1 MEISDYIKKYTDGGF
16 FKTDRIT
23 WDVPAADDFFKS
35 ASESMKMRHL
45 PEYDHV
51 IAWMQSNKGRGLLI
65 IGSNGR
71 GKTMI
76 AKNILPL
83 FFDYAMGKIVRCY
96 HATEI
101 NDNADFILTR
111 RIVVLDDVGTED
123 QFVKYGERRWIFPE
137 IVDRAEQK
145 ENILII
151 TTNLA
156 PDEIENKYGIRTRD
170 RLRAICTPV
179 LFKGESLR
187 K

>member
-1 MEISDYIKKYTDGGF
+1 MADF

-76 AKNILPL
+76 AKKHSAVILRL
-83 FFDYAMGKIVRCY
+83 CDG
-96 HATEI
+96 
-101 NDNADFILTR
+101 
-111 RIVVLDDVGTED
+111 
-123 QFVKYGERRWIFPE
+123 Q
-137 IVDRAEQK
+137 DRA
-145 ENILII
+145 
-151 TTNLA
+151 
-156 PDEIENKYGIRTRD
+156 
-170 RLRAICTPV
+170 V
-179 LFKGESLR
+179 LPCNGD
-187 K
+187 